1 MRTKHG
7 EDGMSAAPAGAS
19 APVIDKNPG
28 YLRIATEEAYAPM
41 EMLRLYRKLIDEK
54 GTDDPGF
61 LSQWAYFLGNA
72 NMMQKLATRFSDVGE
87 GRIRD
92 MDATGIARQI
102 VSLTSPGVQIFDAAT
117 GTALAT
123 SFNDELAA
131 SVRKHP
137 DRFSALA
144 AIAPQNPAAAAKELE
159 RGVNK
164 LGLKGAIIN
173 SNTHGEYLD
182 DPKFWDI
189 FAAAE
194 SLNVP
199 IYLHPAT
206 APRRMIGPMIEKGL
220 EGAFYGFAVETSVHL
235 LRIIMSGVFDKFPKL
250 QIVAGHGG
258 EGLPFWLCRF
268 DLFQRNYRI
277 NNRFPDMPK
286 LERTVSEY
294 IKENIPITSSGMAWG
309 PVIRFCQEVLGT
321 DRVMYAMDYP
331 YQYDAAEVKV
341 TDEMPISLADK
352 KKFYQTNAER
362 IFNLT
367 A

>member
-1 MRTKHG
+1 
-7 EDGMSAAPAGAS
+7 MSTATADVLTPS
-19 APVIDKNPG
+19 IQKNTG
-28 YLRIATEEAYAPM
+28 YLRIATEEAYAPA
-41 EMLRLYRKLIDEK
+41 EMLRLYRKLLDEK

-61 LSQWAYFLGNA
+61 LSQWGYFLGRA
-72 NMMQKLATRFSDVGE
+72 DRMQVLAERFHNLDE

-123 SFNDELAA
+123 TFNDQLAEA
-131 SVRKHP
+131 CHKHP
-137 DRFSALA
+137 TRFSGLCC
-144 AIAPQNPAAAAKELE
+144 IAPQNPAAAAKELE
-159 RGVNK
+159 RSVTK

-182 DPKFWDI
+182 DPKFYDI
-189 FAAAE
+189 LATAE
-194 SLNVP
+194 ALDVP

-235 LRIIMSGVFDKFPKL
+235 LRMIMSGVFDRFPKL
-250 QIVAGHGG
+250 QIIAGHGG

-268 DLFQRNYRI
+268 DLFQHNYAI
-277 NNRFPDMPK
+277 NNRFPNMPK
-286 LERTVSEY
+286 LQRTVSEY
-294 IKENIPITSSGMAWG
+294 IKQNIPITSSGMAWA
-309 PVIRFCQEVLGT
+309 PVIQFCQQVLGV

-331 YQYDAAEVKV
+331 YQYNAAEVKV
-341 TDEMPISLADK
+341 TDDMPISDADK

-362 IFNLT
+362 FFHLT
-367 A
+367 